1 MSAVDNAVST
11 VKDALWQ
18 GVSWGRID
26 LDVGHDDL
34 TRISDTLA
42 ALSPSDRNAVI
53 ERLSDDNL
61 KNWAQE
67 LYGFAGGFDKSERD
81 ALFGDLAQGLDADQF
96 VRLVD
101 AFENDGN
108 GQGSGELRAAMA
120 GPDVPAETKLAFI
133 EAMTSRISPE
143 ATSYDP
149 APTHKNDVTDVLHAD
164 PDAQAV
170 AEVLAS
176 LSGSSF
182 DAAVSHLADNQRLD
196 EVLQAGIL
204 QSEVHSRN
212 GAVTNFDS
220 TVAADIVRAA
230 ATSHDPAVQASVF
243 QQASDVLKTIQ
254 GGGDNG
260 AVPFE
265 LSDIGIGPG
274 RHAGARDELANAMT
288 DLLKSDTNA
297 LIAQLES
304 QDRGGHAL
312 VTYLTEQIAAGR
324 ENDVASLIARVQTG
338 DDLSGDP
345 VARFDNVD
353 NAESLGY
360 FMGAV
365 EVGIRRATEG
375 SAAEA
380 QAAGNL
386 LKGVVTYG
394 GAFFTVGGAGSTILK
409 SGAGGVVDAAVADVV
424 AGIEAD
430 GTTLSRELA
439 RVGYP
444 AHADGTPVENNASE
458 MQYDSARGR
467 VLDENGY

>member
-1 MSAVDNAVST
+1 MSAVDEAVST

-34 TRISDTLA
+34 TRISETLA
-42 ALSPSDRNAVI
+42 DLTPAQRNEVI
-53 ERLSDDNL
+53 SRLSDDNL

-67 LYGFAGGFDKSERD
+67 LYGHAGSLDKSERD
-81 ALFGDLAQGLDADQF
+81 ALFNDLAQGLDADQF
-96 VRLVD
+96 IRLVD

-108 GQGSGELRAAMA
+108 GQGSSELRAAMA

-133 EAMTSRISPE
+133 EAMTARISPE

-149 APTHKNDVTDVLHAD
+149 APTHRNDVTDELHAD
-164 PDAQAV
+164 PNAQAV
-170 AEVLAS
+170 AEVLGS

-182 DAAVSHLADNQRLD
+182 DAAVSHLDANSRLD

-204 QSEVHSRN
+204 QSEVNSRN
-212 GAVTNFDS
+212 GAVTNFD
-220 TVAADIVRAA
+220 TGVAADIVRAA

-243 QQASDVLKTIQ
+243 QQAADVLKTIQ

-274 RHAGARDELANAMT
+274 RHAGARDELTNAMT

-297 LIAQLES
+297 LIAQLET

-312 VTYLTEQIAAGR
+312 VTYLSEQISAGR
-324 ENDVASLIARVQTG
+324 ENDVASLIVRLQTG

-345 VARFDNVD
+345 VTRFDNLD
-353 NAESLGY
+353 TAESLGY
-360 FMGAV
+360 FMGAT

-375 SAAEA
+375 EVAEA
-380 QAAGNL
+380 EAAGKL

-394 GAFFTVGGAGSTILK
+394 GVFFDGGVGGSILK
-409 SGAGGVVDAAVADVV
+409 SGAGSAVDAAVADVV
-424 AGIEAD
+424 ASIKED

-444 AHADGTPVENNASE
+444 ADADGVPVENNASE
-458 MQYDSARGR
+458 IQYDSARGR